1 MNNILEIKNFS
12 KEFRSH
18 WTFSKIPAVNGIS
31 LNIKEGEIFGFLG
44 HNGAG
49 KSTTIKCI
57 VGLHKA
63 TSGQILFDGKPVSES
78 KKIIGYLPE
87 HPYFYDHLTVKETLN
102 FFAQLLEIE
111 NKNKVAQVM
120 EELGLDERKNQK
132 VKELSKG
139 WQQRLGFAQAIL
151 NDPKLLILDEP
162 FSGLDPVARKH
173 IRDII
178 YDRNEKGTTV
188 FMTSHILSDVNEICG
203 RVIIM
208 NKGNIVKEVN
218 LKEWNKTSAKSY
230 ELTIAKEEAEK
241 IKADIN
247 FSQNLSAP
255 SGGKFSFNNYEDSN
269 KALELCM
276 KNNIEII
283 SFEKKVPSLEEVF
296 IEMSSIHKAI

>member
-1 MNNILEIKNFS
+1 MSNILEIKNFS
-12 KEFRSH
+12 KNFRSH
-18 WTFSKIPAVNGIS
+18 WTFSKIPAVNNIS
-31 LNIKEGEIFGFLG
+31 LDIKEGEIFGFLG

-63 TSGQILFDGKPVSES
+63 TSGQILFNGEPVTEN
-78 KKIIGYLPE
+78 KKYIGYLPE
-87 HPYFYDHLTVKETLN
+87 HPYFYDHLTVKETLS

-111 NKNKVAQVM
+111 NKNKVEEVI
-120 EELGLDERKNQK
+120 EELGLGIRKNQK

-162 FSGLDPVARKH
+162 FSGLDPVARKQ

-178 YDRNEKGTTV
+178 YDRNKKGTTV

-230 ELTIAKEEAEK
+230 ELRIATEDVKK
-241 IKADIN
+241 IKTELK
-247 FSQNLSAP
+247 FSANLN
-255 SGGKFSFNNYEDSN
+255 GKFSFDNYEDSN

-296 IEMSSIHKAI
+296 IEISK

>member
-1 MNNILEIKNFS
+1 MSKNILEIKNFS
-12 KEFRSH
+12 KQFRSH
-18 WTFSKIPAVNGIS
+18 WTFSKIPAVNNIS
-31 LNIKEGEIFGFLG
+31 LEIKEGEIFGFLG

-49 KSTTIKCI
+49 KSTTIKSI

-63 TSGQILFDGKPVSES
+63 TSGQILFDGKPVAES
-78 KKIIGYLPE
+78 KKYMGYLPE
-87 HPYFYDHLTVKETLN
+87 HPYFYDHLTVKETLS

-111 NKNKVAQVM
+111 NKNKVEEVI
-120 EELGLDERKNQK
+120 EELGLAERKNQK

-162 FSGLDPVARKH
+162 FSGLDPVARKQ

-178 YDRNEKGTTV
+178 YDRNKKGTTV

-218 LKEWNKTSAKSY
+218 LKKWNKTSAKSY
-230 ELTIAKEEAEK
+230 ELTITKEEAEK

-247 FSQNLSAP
+247 FNSNSNTSLE
-255 SGGKFSFNNYEDSN
+255 GKFSFDTYEDSN
-269 KALELCM
+269 KALEFCI

-296 IEMSSIHKAI
+296 IEISSSK